1 MDIIC
6 VTDMRQSVDDFYNRI
21 EQIAL
26 AKPSLIILREK
37 HLSEKNFEEVCL
49 KCKEIVPIDMLSA
62 NTFIDV
68 AKNNG
73 IRNIHLSFKDFI
85 KNESKL
91 NYFQK
96 VGVSI
101 HSKDEAVIAEEKG
114 ADYLIAGHIFD
125 TDCKKG
131 VEGRGVEFLKVIC
144 DVVSIPVYAIGG
156 ITLDKVN
163 DIKGTRAF
171 GVCVM
176 SGLMRVINPYLEVR
190 GYLDK

>member
-37 HLSEKNFEEVCL
+37 HLSEKKFKEVCL

-85 KNESKL
+85 KKESKL

-131 VEGRGVEFLKVIC
+131 VEARGVEFLKKIC
-144 DVVSIPVYAIGG
+144 DAVNMPVYAIGG
-156 ITLDKVN
+156 ISLEKVKE
-163 DIKGTRAF
+163 IERTGAY

-176 SGLMRVINPYLEVR
+176 SGLMKAYDPYLEVIS
-190 GYLDK
+190 YLGK